1 MIKFP
6 GCSSGSFNSKVIKE
20 SNNMAKRSKRYLESR
35 KVVDSE
41 KKYGIHEAVKLLKL
55 LKPAKFNE
63 SVEVAMKLGIDPKQS
78 DQLIRG
84 SISLPKGIGKSLKVI
99 VFATGEKA
107 ALAKKSGADEVGAED
122 LVKKVEGRWADF
134 DVAISTS
141 DMMRLV
147 GKLGRVL
154 GPQGKMPSPKS
165 GTVTDD
171 VETAVKE
178 FKAGKIEYRTD
189 AGGNVQALVG
199 KLSFSD
205 ADLEENINTFV
216 KHIMN
221 SRPSS
226 AKGEFVEKVSVS
238 STMSPGIMLQV

>member
-1 MIKFP
+1 M
-6 GCSSGSFNSKVIKE
+6 S
-20 SNNMAKRSKRYLESR
+20 KRSKRYLESR
-35 KVVDSE
+35 NVVDSE
-41 KKYGIHEAVKLLKL
+41 KKYELKEAVKILKSF
-55 LKPAKFNE
+55 KQAKFDE

-99 VFATGEKA
+99 VFAAGEKA
-107 ALAKKSGADEVGAED
+107 EIAKKSGADEVGAED
-122 LVKKVEGRWADF
+122 LVKKVEGGWTDF
-134 DVAISTS
+134 DVAIASS

-171 VETAVKE
+171 IETAVKE

-189 AGGNVQALVG
+189 AGGNVHSIVG
-199 KLSFSD
+199 KVSFLEK
-205 ADLEENINTFV
+205 DLEENISTFV
-216 KHIMN
+216 KHIAN
-221 SRPSS
+221 SRPAS
-226 AKGEFVEKVSVS
+226 AKGVFVEKVSVS

>member
-1 MIKFP
+1 
-6 GCSSGSFNSKVIKE
+6 
-20 SNNMAKRSKRYLESR
+20 MAKRSKRYLESR

-99 VFATGEKA
+99 VFAAGEKA
-107 ALAKKSGADEVGAED
+107 VIAKKAGADEVGAED
-122 LVKKVEGRWADF
+122 LVKKVEGGWADF
-134 DVAISTS
+134 DVAISAS

-171 VETAVKE
+171 IETAVKE

-205 ADLEENINTFV
+205 ADLEDNINTFV

>member
-1 MIKFP
+1 
-6 GCSSGSFNSKVIKE
+6 
-20 SNNMAKRSKRYLESR
+20 MANRSKRYLESR
-35 KVVDSE
+35 KVVEPE
-41 KKYGIHEAVKLLKL
+41 KKYGLNEAVKILKSF
-55 LKPAKFNE
+55 KSAKFNE

-84 SISLPKGIGKSLKVI
+84 SISLPKGIGRSLKVI

-107 ALAKKSGADEVGAED
+107 AQAKKAGADEVGAEE
-122 LVKKVEGRWADF
+122 LVKKVEGGWADF
-134 DVAISTS
+134 DVAISAS

-171 VETAVKE
+171 IETAVKE

-189 AGGNVQALVG
+189 AGGNVHALVG
-199 KLSFSD
+199 KLSFAD
-205 ADLEENINTFV
+205 ADLEDNINTFV
-216 KHIMN
+216 RHIIN
-221 SRPSS
+221 SRPAS
-226 AKGEFVEKVSVS
+226 AKGEFIEKVSVS

>member
-1 MIKFP
+1 
-6 GCSSGSFNSKVIKE
+6 
-20 SNNMAKRSKRYLESR
+20 MAKKSKRYLESR

-41 KKYGIHEAVKLLKL
+41 KKYGITEAVKLLKMF
-55 LKPAKFNE
+55 KPVKFNE

-99 VFATGEKA
+99 VFAAGEKA
-107 ALAKKSGADEVGAED
+107 VIAKKAGADEVGAED
-122 LVKKVEGRWADF
+122 LVKKVEGGWADF
-134 DVAISTS
+134 DVAISAS

-147 GKLGRVL
+147 GKLGRIL

-171 VETAVKE
+171 IETAVKE

-205 ADLEENINTFV
+205 ADLEDNINTFV
-216 KHIMN
+216 KHIVN

>member
-1 MIKFP
+1 
-6 GCSSGSFNSKVIKE
+6 
-20 SNNMAKRSKRYLESR
+20 MAKKSKRYLESR
-35 KVVDSE
+35 KVVNSE
-41 KKYGIHEAVKLLKL
+41 KKYGITEAVKLLKMF
-55 LKPAKFNE
+55 KPVKFNE

-99 VFATGEKA
+99 VFAAGEKA
-107 ALAKKSGADEVGAED
+107 VIAKKAGADEVGAED
-122 LVKKVEGRWADF
+122 LVKKVEGGWADF
-134 DVAISTS
+134 DVAISAS

-147 GKLGRVL
+147 GKLGRIL

-171 VETAVKE
+171 IETAVKE

-205 ADLEENINTFV
+205 ADLEDNINTFV
-216 KHIMN
+216 KHIVN

>member
-1 MIKFP
+1 
-6 GCSSGSFNSKVIKE
+6 
-20 SNNMAKRSKRYLESR
+20 MAKRSKRYLESR
-35 KVVDSE
+35 KFVDSE
-41 KKYGIHEAVKLLKL
+41 KKYGINEAVKLLKS

-63 SVEVAMKLGIDPKQS
+63 SIEVAMKLGIDPKQS

-84 SISLPKGIGKSLKVI
+84 SISLPNGIGKSLKVI

-122 LVKKVEGRWADF
+122 LVKKVEGGWADF

-141 DMMRLV
+141 DMMRMV

-171 VETAVKE
+171 IETAVKE

-205 ADLEENINTFV
+205 AELEDNINTFV
-216 KHIMN
+216 KHIIN

>member
-1 MIKFP
+1 M
-6 GCSSGSFNSKVIKE
+6 S
-20 SNNMAKRSKRYLESR
+20 KRSKRYLESR
-35 KVVDSE
+35 NVVDFE
-41 KKYGIHEAVKLLKL
+41 KKYELKEAVKILKSF
-55 LKPAKFNE
+55 KQAKFDE
-63 SVEVAMKLGIDPKQS
+63 SVEVAMKLGIDAKQS

-99 VFATGEKA
+99 VFAVGEKA
-107 ALAKKSGADEVGAED
+107 AIAKKSGADEVGAED
-122 LVKKVEGRWADF
+122 LVKKVEGGWADF
-134 DVAISTS
+134 DVAIASS

-171 VETAVKE
+171 IETAVKE

-189 AGGNVQALVG
+189 AGGNVHSIVG
-199 KLSFSD
+199 KVSFLEK
-205 ADLEENINTFV
+205 DLEENISTFV
-216 KHIMN
+216 KHIAN
-221 SRPSS
+221 SRPAS
-226 AKGEFVEKVSVS
+226 AKGVFVEKVSVS